1 MTTWNNGRRTFLK
14 RATAGTIGGV
24 ILDDLFGKLSPVSAT
39 ESKLPAGAVRFQ
51 PEIEPLVRL
60 IEETPRERVIE
71 EIASRVA
78 GNRISYQELL
88 AALLL
93 AGVRNI
99 QPRPSVGFKFHAVLV
114 VNSAHIAS
122 LASPDSDRWL
132 PIFWA
137 LDNFKGSQARD
148 TQEGDWTMTAVD
160 ESSVPAA
167 HQAMQRFRTA
177 MADWDE
183 SAADVATA
191 AISRGHS
198 SNAIFDAYAEFAA
211 RDFRSI
217 GHKVIYLAN
226 AYRTLDSIGWQYSE
240 PVLRSLTYA
249 ILNHVGEPDPA
260 TSDLAADLDGRIN
273 RERIVEIRDPWL
285 DGRDDSAATA
295 ELVQALR
302 SVSSDDAS
310 RLVVEQLNRGVSS
323 RSIYDALFASAAEL
337 TMRQPAIVPLH
348 AMTTTNAMHYT
359 FQTCTSDA
367 TRRFLLLQNAS
378 FIAQFREAAK
388 GRGKLAD
395 LQIDSI
401 EPSAPWSPDRSVGEV
416 FEKLGTDPQKAASL
430 LLAYLQDGQPATDA
444 MNHARRLI
452 FLKGNDSHDY
462 KYSSAV
468 LEDFHQVTPA
478 WRNRY
483 LAAALYKMRNASEPT
498 TPLVGRIQSALP
510 S

>member
-1 MTTWNNGRRTFLK
+1 
-14 RATAGTIGGV
+14 
-24 ILDDLFGKLSPVSAT
+24 
-39 ESKLPAGAVRFQ
+39 
-51 PEIEPLVRL
+51 
-60 IEETPRERVIE
+60 
-71 EIASRVA
+71 
-78 GNRISYQELL
+78 
-88 AALLL
+88 
-93 AGVRNI
+93 
-99 QPRPSVGFKFHAVLV
+99 
-114 VNSAHIAS
+114 
-122 LASPDSDRWL
+122 
-132 PIFWA
+132 
-137 LDNFKGSQARD
+137 
-148 TQEGDWTMTAVD
+148 MTAVD